1 MIRKLKPSKHGG
13 LNMSSPTETLI
24 VEDNLLPVSPT
35 GTCISS
41 STSGGSP
48 LAKAPVDAKLD
59 VLLELVRKTVVAK
72 RELDKEETWLTQEQN
87 TIKAEQAAIDE
98 RQEALDV
105 RKRTFE
111 RRETTAK
118 RAREAYLH
126 DMQSIDRRLTNP
138 DNDDE
143 DDCAGDGLVGST
155 RNR

>member
-1 MIRKLKPSKHGG
+1 LSVADRTSTGAG
-13 LNMSSPTETLI
+13 LLEIM
-24 VEDNLLPVSPT
+24 EDRFCARLVAAYT
-35 GTCISS
+35 AMTARTVFS
-41 STSGGSP
+41 STPVVSRIQKTMSP
-48 LAKAPVDAKLD
+48 S
-59 VLLELVRKTVVAK
+59 
-72 RELDKEETWLTQEQN
+72 WLTQEQN
-87 TIKAEQAAIDE
+87 TINAEQAEIDE

-105 RKRTFE
+105 RKRAFE